1 MVVLLLDTSSRA
13 NRLTVVGPSVSQA
26 GANSGTITDALA
38 MFYGGKRT
46 TIATNNHID
55 TAIIHIKG
63 QITDNDTNSS
73 GTHSTGQIVF
83 SGRRATG
90 AQSIIESATSWDRN
104 NQTAGSQLRFYTAPI
119 SNNGGTA
126 AVERLR
132 IRSDGNIGINDGGES
147 NV

>member
-1 MVVLLLDTSSRA
+1 
-13 NRLTVVGPSVSQA
+13 
-26 GANSGTITDALA
+26 

-90 AQSIIESATSWDRN
+90 AQSIIESATAWDRN
-104 NQTAGSQLRFYTAPI
+104 NQTAGSQLRFYTA
-119 SNNGGTA
+119 
-126 AVERLR
+126 L
-132 IRSDGNIGINDGGES
+132 DFK
-147 NV
+147 